1 VAIRGGVSGLTNLT
15 LMSAEAPTSGFV
27 PPVYPYARL
36 DALKQ
41 RAAEAPGGI
50 VDLSIG
56 TPNDPVPDVV
66 VEALAKAGP
75 DSAGYPRAIGAPALR
90 EAAAGWMERSFG
102 VSLDPVQVVSVIG
115 TKELVAS
122 LPHLLRLRDP
132 SRDTV
137 LYPAVSYPTYAMGAQ
152 LGGCRAVPVPLGED
166 WHLDL
171 SAVPEDDARRAVLLW
186 VNEPGNPTGS
196 QSAAGPLGEAVAW
209 ARSRGVV
216 VASDECYVEF
226 NWDEAGTFVPGA
238 TALQAG
244 VDGVLAVH
252 SLSKRS
258 NMAGYRCGFLAGDG
272 DLVAYLASVRT
283 HAGMMVPGPI
293 QAAATAAWND
303 DEHVALQR
311 ARYAERRAYARSR
324 LGEAGLV
331 DAGGP
336 SSFYLWARSADSA
349 EDGWAV
355 TARLAGTGTLVAA
368 GDLYGDGGAG
378 HVRIALVEP
387 LDRLELAFDRIAVD
401 DHPDLSTA
409 RGTGVPP
416 TKAAGA
422 AKGATEQ

>member
-1 VAIRGGVSGLTNLT
+1 MATEGASG
-15 LMSAEAPTSGFV
+15 GFV
-27 PPVYPYARL
+27 PPIYPYLRL

-41 RAAEAPGGI
+41 RATEAPGSL
-50 VDLSIG
+50 VDLSVG
-56 TPNDPVPDVV
+56 TPNDPVPEIV

-75 DSAGYPRAIGAPALR
+75 GAAGYPRAIGGPALR

-102 VSLDPVQVVSVIG
+102 VSVDPVQVVNVIG

-122 LPHLLRLRDP
+122 LPHLLRLKDP

-152 LGGCRAVPVPLGED
+152 LGGCRAAPVPLGD
-166 WHLDL
+166 GWHLDL
-171 SAVPEDDARRAVLLW
+171 AAISEEDAGRALLLW

-196 QSAAGPLGEAVAW
+196 QSAAGPLEEAVAW
-209 ARSRGVV
+209 AQARGIV

-226 NWDEAGTFVPGA
+226 NWDDSGEVVPGA

-258 NMAGYRCGFLAGDG
+258 NMAGYRCGFLAGDA
-272 DLVAYLASVRT
+272 DLVAYIASVRT

-303 DEHVALQR
+303 DAHVEVQR
-311 ARYAERRAYARSR
+311 ARYAERRSYVRSR
-324 LGEAGLV
+324 LADAGLA

-336 SSFYLWARSADSA
+336 SSFYLWACSADPA

-355 TARLAGTGTLVAA
+355 TARLAETGTLVAA
-368 GDLYGDGGAG
+368 GDLYGDGGAPY
-378 HVRIALVEP
+378 VRIALVAP
-387 LDRLELAFDRIAVD
+387 LERLELAFDRMTVVD
-401 DHPDLSTA
+401 HSTVT
-409 RGTGVPP
+409 TGGSQP
-416 TKAAGA
+416 
-422 AKGATEQ
+422 

>member
-1 VAIRGGVSGLTNLT
+1 
-15 LMSAEAPTSGFV
+15 MPTDRSSGFV
-27 PPVYPYARL
+27 PPIYPYFRL

-56 TPNDPVPDVV
+56 TPKDPVPGLVTA
-66 VEALAKAGP
+66 ALAEAGP
-75 DSAGYPRAIGAPALR
+75 GAAGYPRAIGGPALR

-102 VSLDPVQVVSVIG
+102 VALDPVQVVNVIG

-137 LYPAVSYPTYAMGAQ
+137 LYPAVSYPTYAMGAD
-152 LGGCRAVPVPLGED
+152 LGGCRALPVPLGD
-166 WHLDL
+166 GWHLDL
-171 SAVPEDDARRAVLLW
+171 SAISEEDATRALLLW

-209 ARSRGVV
+209 AQARGVI

-226 NWDEAGTFVPGA
+226 NWDEAGEPVPGA

-272 DLVAYLASVRT
+272 DLVAYIASVRT

-293 QAAATAAWND
+293 QAAATAAWAD
-303 DEHVALQR
+303 DAHVAVQR
-311 ARYAERRAYARSR
+311 ARYAERRTYARSR
-324 LGEAGLV
+324 LAEVGLV

-336 SSFYLWARSADSA
+336 SSFYLWARSADPA

-355 TARLAGTGTLVAA
+355 TARLAETGTLVAA
-368 GDLYGDGGAG
+368 GDLYGEGGAAF
-378 HVRIALVEP
+378 VRTALVEP
-387 LDRLELAFDRIAVD
+387 LERLELAFDRAAFPGTPRTPGAVD
-401 DHPDLSTA
+401 HSTVA
-409 RGTGVPP
+409 TGGTQP
-416 TKAAGA
+416 
-422 AKGATEQ
+422 

>member
-1 VAIRGGVSGLTNLT
+1 MSRNA
-15 LMSAEAPTSGFV
+15 SAEGFK

-56 TPNDPVPDVV
+56 TPNDPVPDCVV
-66 VEALAKAGP
+66 AALAAAGP
-75 DSAGYPRAIGAPALR
+75 ASAGYPRAIGGPALR
-90 EAAAGWMERSFG
+90 EAAAGWMERTFG
-102 VSLDPVQVVSVIG
+102 LTIDPVQVVNVIG

-137 LYPAVSYPTYAMGAQ
+137 LYPAVSYPTYAMGAE
-152 LGGCRAVPVPLGED
+152 LGGCRAVPIPLGD
-166 WHLDL
+166 GWHLDL
-171 SAVPEDDARRAVLLW
+171 SAVSEEDAARALLLW

-196 QSAAGPLGEAVAW
+196 QSAAGPLADAVAW
-209 ARSRGVV
+209 ARARGIV

-226 NWDEAGTFVPGA
+226 NWDEAGHPVPGA
-238 TALQAG
+238 TALSSGA
-244 VDGVLAVH
+244 DGVLAVH

-283 HAGMMVPGPI
+283 HAGLMVPGPI

-303 DEHVALQR
+303 DAHVEVQR
-311 ARYAERRAYARSR
+311 ARYAERRRYAQSR
-324 LGEAGLV
+324 LGEAVLV

-336 SSFYLWARSADSA
+336 SSFYLWVRSTDPA

-355 TARLAGTGTLVAA
+355 SARLASSGLLVAA
-368 GDLYGDGGAG
+368 GDLYGDGGAD

-387 LDRLELAFDRIAVD
+387 LERLELAFDRLTLPGAS
-401 DHPDLSTA
+401 PA
-409 RGTGVPP
+409 P
-416 TKAAGA
+416 AAA
-422 AKGATEQ
+422 DRSH

>member
-1 VAIRGGVSGLTNLT
+1 
-15 LMSAEAPTSGFV
+15 MSNDAAKGGFV
-27 PPVYPYARL
+27 PPIYPYFRL

-41 RAAEAPGGI
+41 RAAEAPDGI
-50 VDLSIG
+50 VDLSVG

-66 VEALAKAGP
+66 VEALANAGP
-75 DSAGYPRAIGAPALR
+75 GAAGYPRAIGGPALR

-102 VSLDPVQVVSVIG
+102 ISLDPAQVVNVIG

-152 LGGCRAVPVPLGED
+152 LGGCRAVPVPLGEG

-171 SAVPEDDARRAVLLW
+171 SAVSEEDAARALLLW

-196 QSAAGPLGEAVAW
+196 QSAAGPLGEAVTW
-209 ARSRGVV
+209 AQARGIV

-226 NWDEAGTFVPGA
+226 NWDDAGVYVPGA
-238 TALQAG
+238 SALQAG

-272 DLVAYLASVRT
+272 DLVAYAASVRT

-293 QAAATAAWND
+293 QAAATVAWND
-303 DEHVALQR
+303 DVHVAVQR
-311 ARYAERRAYARSR
+311 ARYAERRTYAQSR
-324 LGEAGLV
+324 LAEAGLA

-336 SSFYLWARSADSA
+336 SSFYLWARSTDPV

-355 TARLAGTGTLVAA
+355 TARLAETGTLVAA
-368 GDLYGDGGAG
+368 GDLYGEGGG
-378 HVRIALVEP
+378 DHVRIALVEP
-387 LDRLELAFDRIAVD
+387 LERLELAFDRMSRSIM
-401 DHPDLSTA
+401 ST
-409 RGTGVPP
+409 GGSTS
-416 TKAAGA
+416 
-422 AKGATEQ
+422 

>member
-1 VAIRGGVSGLTNLT
+1 MATDAASG
-15 LMSAEAPTSGFV
+15 GFV
-27 PPVYPYARL
+27 PPIYPYFRL

-56 TPNDPVPDVV
+56 TPNDPVPEIV
-66 VEALAKAGP
+66 VEALAQAGP
-75 DSAGYPRAIGAPALR
+75 AAAGYPRAIGGPALR

-102 VSLDPVQVVSVIG
+102 VSLDPVQVVNVIG

-152 LGGCRAVPVPLGED
+152 LGGCRTVPVPLGD
-166 WHLDL
+166 GWHLDL
-171 SAVPEDDARRAVLLW
+171 SAVSEEDATRALLLW

-209 ARSRGVV
+209 AQARGIV

-226 NWDEAGTFVPGA
+226 NWDAASDFVPGA

-244 VDGVLAVH
+244 IDGVLAVH

-258 NMAGYRCGFLAGDG
+258 NMAGYRCGFLAGDA
-272 DLVAYLASVRT
+272 DLVAYIASVRT

-303 DEHVALQR
+303 DAHVEVQR
-311 ARYAERRAYARSR
+311 ARYAERRSYARSR
-324 LGEAGLV
+324 LEEARLV

-336 SSFYLWARSADSA
+336 SSFYLWARSADPA

-355 TARLAGTGTLVAA
+355 TARLAETGTLVAA
-368 GDLYGDGGAG
+368 GDLYGEGGAAF
-378 HVRIALVEP
+378 VRMALVEP
-387 LDRLELAFDRIAVD
+387 LERLELAFDRMAVV
-401 DHPDLSTA
+401 DHSTVA
-409 RGTGVPP
+409 TGGPQP
-416 TKAAGA
+416 
-422 AKGATEQ
+422 

>member
-1 VAIRGGVSGLTNLT
+1 
-15 LMSAEAPTSGFV
+15 MSSDGFK

-36 DALKQ
+36 DTLRQ
-41 RAAEAPGGI
+41 RAGEAPGGI

-56 TPNDPVPDVV
+56 TPNDPVPDIVV
-66 VEALAKAGP
+66 DALAKAGP
-75 DSAGYPRAIGAPALR
+75 GAAGYPRAVGGPALR

-102 VSLDPVQVVSVIG
+102 VTVDPAQVVNVIG

-152 LGGCRAVPVPLGED
+152 LGGCRAVPVPLGEG

-171 SAVPEDDARRAVLLW
+171 SAVSEEDVARALLLW

-196 QSAAGPLGEAVAW
+196 QSAAAPLGEAVAW
-209 ARSRGVV
+209 ARARGII

-226 NWDEAGTFVPGA
+226 NWDDAGEFVPGA
-238 TALQAG
+238 TALSAG
-244 VDGVLAVH
+244 IDGVLAVH

-272 DLVAYLASVRT
+272 DLVAYVGSVRT

-303 DEHVALQR
+303 DEHVEVQR
-311 ARYAERRAYARSR
+311 ARYAERRRYARSR
-324 LGEAGLV
+324 LADAGLV
-331 DAGGP
+331 DSGGP
-336 SSFYLWARSADSA
+336 SSFYLWVRSADPA

-355 TARLAGTGTLVAA
+355 TARLAETGTLVAA

-387 LDRLELAFDRIAVD
+387 LDRLELAFDRMSVTD
-401 DHPDLSTA
+401 RPTVP
-409 RGTGVPP
+409 TG
-416 TKAAGA
+416 GS
-422 AKGATEQ
+422 QS

>member
-1 VAIRGGVSGLTNLT
+1 MSTAAPAGGFT
-15 LMSAEAPTSGFV
+15 

-41 RAAEAPGGI
+41 RAGEAPGGI

-56 TPNDPVPDVV
+56 TPNDPVPDIVV
-66 VEALAKAGP
+66 AALSAVGP
-75 DSAGYPRAIGAPALR
+75 TSAGYPRAVGGPALR
-90 EAAAGWMERSFG
+90 EAAAGWVERTFG
-102 VSLDPVQVVSVIG
+102 VVVDPVQVVNCLG

-152 LGGCRAVPVPLGED
+152 LGGCRAVPVPLGEG

-171 SAVPEDDARRAVLLW
+171 SAVSDDDAGRALLLW

-196 QSAAGPLGEAVAW
+196 QSTPRPLGEAVAW
-209 ARSRGVV
+209 ARARGIV

-226 NWDEAGTFVPGA
+226 NWDDAGESAPGA
-238 TALQAG
+238 TALSAG

-272 DLVAYLASVRT
+272 DLVAYAGSVRT

-293 QAAATAAWND
+293 QAAATAAWAD
-303 DEHVALQR
+303 DAHVEVQR
-311 ARYAERRAYARSR
+311 ARYAERRRYARSR
-324 LGEAGLV
+324 LAEAGLV

-336 SSFYLWARSADSA
+336 SSFYLWARSADPA
-349 EDGWAV
+349 EGGWAV
-355 TARLAGTGTLVAA
+355 TTRLAETGLLVAA
-368 GDLYGDGGAG
+368 GDLYGDGGAD

-387 LDRLELAFDRIAVD
+387 LERLELAFDRLTVVD
-401 DHPDLSTA
+401 HHSMLP
-409 RGTGVPP
+409 TGGPQP
-416 TKAAGA
+416 
-422 AKGATEQ
+422 